1 MRVES
6 QPSFEIAPFQP
17 KPRPLR
23 TFLVAFAGSQL
34 STLSS
39 QLFAVRTKVTLV
51 LILLNVALFFV
62 IFRFERAW
70 RTEDQ
75 LREAR
80 RRVLGSETADIRTLT
95 VTSNTPGVPS
105 YTLVRNR
112 DVWALR
118 EPLDWPANL
127 HAVRPI
133 LQALQFLE
141 NETSFSVEDLAKNG
155 QSLADYGL
163 DRPKLTVTF
172 SSGEG
177 AAAGANPSLP
187 ATVLQL
193 GDSTKVGERLYV
205 LSPDGSRIHVVN
217 RSLLDVLSVPLEQL
231 RADSLLTIEVFEAR
245 ALSVQNSG
253 ARVRIARREGTKW
266 MFDTIVN
273 ARASKAKLDLTIKDL
288 NMLRAASFP
297 TTPPAPLPSVA
308 PTLRVTLDGNNRSE
322 TLLLGEPVKRD
333 GAAGAAPTAGGRAV
347 EYFAQLMN
355 GNTLRTPVFTV
366 AVSEEL
372 LSRLRNAQ
380 TELRERRV
388 LDFDPATISSITLE
402 APNQRTLTLQRLETS
417 GAESEWQLAPTTD
430 GTSGAQTSAAD
441 PAAVHRLLE
450 RLALLSATRFES
462 DAPSSAQT
470 ESWGF
475 NRPEREITLTPA
487 VAPGETPRPII
498 LQLGTDAAGAVY
510 ARTGSTAEPGGSVYA
525 VNINL
530 DEDLPVDAR
539 AWRGRTVIEFPA
551 NARVAGI
558 KLADLAAPSTLV
570 ETTFNA
576 DGTPAAEVKD
586 AAAVQAL
593 VRALRPVRAQR
604 YVLDHYADRFVLA
617 GDERTWRYELTITL
631 ALPAANGEQT
641 STTSLLF
648 TERVG
653 GAQQWAGSREKDVVF
668 EPEQPLID
676 ALWALTYGP
685 RDPGA
690 PAPAPTK

>member
-1 MRVES
+1 M
-6 QPSFEIAPFQP
+6 
-17 KPRPLR
+17 
-23 TFLVAFAGSQL
+23 
-34 STLSS
+34 
-39 QLFAVRTKVTLV
+39 RTKVTLV

-95 VTSNTPGVPS
+95 VTSNTPGGPS
-105 YTLVRNR
+105 YTLIRNR
-112 DVWALR
+112 EVWALR

-141 NETSFSVEDLAKNG
+141 NETSFSVEDLARNG

-163 DRPKLTVTF
+163 DRPKLTVSF

-177 AAAGANPSLP
+177 AAAGAGASLP

-231 RADSLLTIEVFEAR
+231 RADSLFTIEVFEAR

-273 ARASKAKLDLTIKDL
+273 ARASKPRLDLTIKDL
-288 NMLRAASFP
+288 NMLRAAAFP
-297 TTPPAPLPSVA
+297 ATPPAPLPSVA
-308 PTLRVTLDGNNRSE
+308 PTLRVTVDGNNRSE

-333 GAAGAAPTAGGRAV
+333 PTAPAAPSSGGGTV
-347 EYFAQLMN
+347 EYYAQLMN
-355 GNTLRTPVFTV
+355 GNTLRAPVFTV
-366 AVSEEL
+366 AVAEEL

-388 LDFDPATISSITLE
+388 LDFDPATISSVTLE
-402 APNQRTLTLQRLETS
+402 APNQPTLTLQRLESS
-417 GAESEWQLAPTTD
+417 GAESQWQLAPTTD
-430 GTSGAQTSAAD
+430 GSSGAQTSTAD
-441 PAAVHRLLE
+441 PAAVRRLLE
-450 RLALLSATRFES
+450 RLALLSALRFES

-475 NRPEREITLTPA
+475 NRPEREITLLPA
-487 VAPGETPRPII
+487 AAPGESPRPIV
-498 LQLGTDAAGAVY
+498 LQLGTDASGAVY
-510 ARTGSTAEPGGSVYA
+510 ARAGSAAEAGGSVYA
-525 VNINL
+525 VNVNL
-530 DEDLPVDAR
+530 DEDFPVAAR
-539 AWRGRTVIEFPA
+539 AWRDRTVLEFPA
-551 NARVAGI
+551 NARIAGI
-558 KLADLAAPSTLV
+558 KLTDLTQTAVLLDTG
-570 ETTFNA
+570 FNA
-576 DGTPAAEVKD
+576 DGAPAADVKD
-586 AAAVQAL
+586 PAAVQAL
-593 VRALRPVRAQR
+593 LAALRPVRAQR
-604 YVLDHYADRFVLA
+604 YVSDHYSERFLLA
-617 GDERTWRYELTITL
+617 GDERTWRYELTVTL
-631 ALPAANGEQT
+631 ALPSATGEQT
-641 STTSLLF
+641 STASLFF

-653 GAQQWAGSREKDVVF
+653 GGQQWAGAKEPDVVF
-668 EPEQPLID
+668 EPEQALID
-676 ALWALTYGP
+676 ALWRLTYGP

-690 PAPAPTK
+690 PAPAH